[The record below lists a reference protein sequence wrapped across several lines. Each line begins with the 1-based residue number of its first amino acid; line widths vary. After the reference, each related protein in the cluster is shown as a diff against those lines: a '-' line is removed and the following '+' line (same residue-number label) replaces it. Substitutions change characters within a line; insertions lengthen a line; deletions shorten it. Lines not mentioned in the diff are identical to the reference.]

1 MQTEEWRA
9 AVGGGLLQ
17 GCRVRGLGRGRA
29 AGLGGGLGLEE
40 GVRLGL
46 EGLAGEGGSG
56 GREGKTL
63 QALGGSSRDFWD
75 AEAVKTCRD
84 FSLSVFGL
92 ELRRVF
98 WVLGPR
104 GN

>member
-1 MQTEEWRA
+1 MERWRA
-9 AVGGGLLQ
+9 GVE
-17 GCRVRGLGRGRA
+17 GRRARA

-63 QALGGSSRDFWD
+63 QELGGSSRDFWD
-75 AEAVKTCRD
+75 AEAVTCD
-84 FSLSVFGL
+84 FRGGWAGNGGVTFGF
-92 ELRRVF
+92 RG
-98 WVLGPR
+98 WAGGP
-104 GN
+104 

>member
-1 MQTEEWRA
+1 MEGWRA
-9 AVGGGLLQ
+9 GGRGLQ

-63 QALGGSSRDFWD
+63 QELGGSSRDFWD

-92 ELRRVF
+92 ELRRDF